1 MIGQIIDR
9 NNVQMLNLPSL
20 WIFFFEIEEKR
31 KEKTK
36 NETMLSS
43 INKKKNIAG
52 AEYKLIEGGKHRKI
66 NFSRR
71 AIL

>member
-1 MIGQIIDR
+1 MIF
-9 NNVQMLNLPSL
+9 
-20 WIFFFEIEEKR
+20 FFFEIEEKR

>member
-1 MIGQIIDR
+1 MI
-9 NNVQMLNLPSL
+9 
-20 WIFFFEIEEKR
+20 FFEIEEKR

-52 AEYKLIEGGKHRKI
+52 AEYKLIEGGKHRNI
-66 NFSRR
+66 NFSRW